1 MVDERIARRR
11 ADVRSARRMIRL
23 RRTLLAL
30 TLLTLAGAGVWFERS
45 EHATVVD
52 VQVQGTSRLEQQDVI
67 TISGVSVGDAALR
80 LRPSS
85 VARDVEQLALV
96 RTADVRRVG
105 LRTVVIDVVERAP
118 VYTVAYRTTA
128 VLVDRDG
135 LVIYRGREDGIP
147 VVRVVT
153 PPPVPGD
160 PVAAH
165 GALANAH
172 RAWTGL
178 SGPLRSR
185 VVAMRAPDIEGL
197 EMTLDTGEV
206 VRFGRAE
213 QLEEKIRA
221 LGAILDD
228 VAGSEVVLIDV
239 RVPGFPVVRID

>member
-11 ADVRSARRMIRL
+11 ADVRSARRMVRL
-23 RRTLLAL
+23 RRTLLVL
-30 TLLTLAGAGVWFERS
+30 TLVAFAGAGVWFERS

-52 VQVQGTSRLEQQDVI
+52 VHVEGTSRLELQDVI
-67 TISGVSVGDAALR
+67 ETSGISVGDAALR
-80 LRPSS
+80 IRTSS
-85 VARDVEQLALV
+85 VARDVEQLVLV
-96 RTADVRRVG
+96 RSADVRRVG
-105 LRTVVIDVVERAP
+105 VRSVVIDVTERAP
-118 VYTVAYRTTA
+118 VYTVAYRA
-128 VLVDRDG
+128 SSVLVDRDG
-135 LVIYRGREDGIP
+135 LVIDRGMEDGIP
-147 VVRVVT
+147 VVRVIT
-153 PPPVPGD
+153 PPPGPGE

-185 VVAMRAPDIEGL
+185 VVAMRAPDVDGL
-197 EMTLDTGEV
+197 ELTLDTGQV

-228 VAGSEVVLIDV
+228 VTGSEVVLIDV